1 MKTVLECL
9 ERGASYL
16 RERGVEG
23 ARRNMEWLLAQQLSC
38 TRIELYA
45 SFDRPMTEQELA
57 PLRGLLKR
65 RGEGE
70 PLQHILGTVEFAG
83 REFLCDK
90 RALIPRPETE
100 EMVELT
106 LQLDLNDQL
115 QVLDVGTGSGVI
127 GITIGLSLGERCAN
141 TVLTDISSAALA
153 LAKENADR
161 HALPV
166 NCIETDLLEGVVGT
180 YHLILANLPYI
191 PVGDKETLSQEVA
204 HDPATALFG
213 GQDGLDLLR
222 RFIPTI
228 RGHLKPCG
236 WLVLEIGSTQGPEV
250 VALAQSAGLDPV
262 RLQHDLSGK
271 PRFVFAQ
278 AP

>member
-9 ERGASYL
+9 EGGASYL
-16 RERGVEG
+16 RERGVESP
-23 ARRNMEWLLAQQLSC
+23 RRNMEWLLAQQLSC
-38 TRIELYA
+38 SRIELYA

-65 RGEGE
+65 RGKGE
-70 PLQHILGTVEFAG
+70 PLQHILGIVEFAG

-100 EMVELT
+100 ELVESALK
-106 LQLDLNDQL
+106 LELKDQL
-115 QVLDVGTGSGVI
+115 RILDVGTGSGVI
-127 GITIGLSLGERCAN
+127 GITIGLSLGERCAS
-141 TVLTDISSAALA
+141 TVLTDLSPDALA
-153 LAKENADR
+153 LARENADR

-166 NCIETDLLEGVVGT
+166 SCIEADLLDGVVGK
-180 YHLILANLPYI
+180 YQLILANLPYI
-191 PVGDKETLSQEVA
+191 PQGEKEALSREVA

-213 GQDGLDLLR
+213 GHDGLDLIR
-222 RFIPTI
+222 RFVPAI
-228 RGHLKPCG
+228 RNHLSPCG
-236 WLVLEIGSTQGPEV
+236 WLALEIGSSQGSEV
-250 VALAQSAGLDPV
+250 LALAQSAGLNAV
-262 RLQHDLSGK
+262 RLEDDLSGK

>member
-38 TRIELYA
+38 SRIELYA

-70 PLQHILGTVEFAG
+70 PLQHILGTIEFAG

-127 GITIGLSLGERCAN
+127 GITVGLSLGERCAT

-191 PVGDKETLSQEVA
+191 PEGDKETLSQEVA
-204 HDPATALFG
+204 HDPDTALFG

-228 RGHLKPCG
+228 RGHLKSCG
-236 WLVLEIGSTQGPEV
+236 WLVLEIGLTQGPEV

>member
-1 MKTVLECL
+1 
-9 ERGASYL
+9 
-16 RERGVEG
+16 
-23 ARRNMEWLLAQQLSC
+23 
-38 TRIELYA
+38 
-45 SFDRPMTEQELA
+45 MTEQELA

-106 LQLDLNDQL
+106 LQLELNDQL
-115 QVLDVGTGSGVI
+115 EVLDVGTGSGVI

-141 TVLTDISSAALA
+141 TTLTDISSAALA

-166 NCIETDLLEGVVGT
+166 NCIETDLLEGVVGA
-180 YHLILANLPYI
+180 YHLILANLPYV
-191 PVGDKETLSQEVA
+191 PECEKETLSQEVA

-213 GQDGLDLLR
+213 GHDGLDLLR

-236 WLVLEIGSTQGPEV
+236 WLVLEIGSSQGSEV
-250 VALAQSAGLDPV
+250 VSLAQSAGLDPV
-262 RLQHDLSGK
+262 LLQHDLSGN

>member
-106 LQLDLNDQL
+106 LQLDLNDL
-115 QVLDVGTGSGVI
+115 QKAASEMSRVAAH
-127 GITIGLSLGERCAN
+127 IGLSPFDFGAAVARGKYNAGAQHKGYNAVTSWTDAASLAEKRPAMAMIARQQIDNFTAPFNER
-141 TVLTDISSAALA
+141 
-153 LAKENADR
+153 
-161 HALPV
+161 
-166 NCIETDLLEGVVGT
+166 
-180 YHLILANLPYI
+180 
-191 PVGDKETLSQEVA
+191 
-204 HDPATALFG
+204 LFSRAG
-213 GQDGLDLLR
+213 HRCRWGLDR
-222 RFIPTI
+222 
-228 RGHLKPCG
+228 
-236 WLVLEIGSTQGPEV
+236 V
-250 VALAQSAGLDPV
+250 
-262 RLQHDLSGK
+262 
-271 PRFVFAQ
+271 
-278 AP
+278 

>member
-9 ERGASYL
+9 EGGASYL
-16 RERGVEG
+16 RERGIESP
-23 ARRNMEWLLAQQLSC
+23 RRNMEWLLAQQLSC
-38 TRIELYA
+38 SRIELYA
-45 SFDRPMTEQELA
+45 SFDRPMNEQELA

-100 EMVELT
+100 EMVESALKLELKDH
-106 LQLDLNDQL
+106 LQI
-115 QVLDVGTGSGVI
+115 LDVGTGSGVI
-127 GITIGLSLGERCAN
+127 GITIALSLGERCAS
-141 TVLTDISSAALA
+141 TVLTDISPDALA
-153 LAKENADR
+153 LARENADR

-166 NCIETDLLEGVVGT
+166 SCIESDLLEGVAGK
-180 YHLILANLPYI
+180 YHLILANLPY
-191 PVGDKETLSQEVA
+191 VSQAEKDALAREVA

-213 GQDGLDLLR
+213 GNDGLDILR
-222 RFIPTI
+222 RFIPAVKD
-228 RGHLKPCG
+228 HLSPSG

-250 VALAQSAGLDPV
+250 VALAQSAGLNAV
-262 RLQHDLSGK
+262 RLEDDLSGK

>member
-38 TRIELYA
+38 SRIELYA

-70 PLQHILGTVEFAG
+70 PLQHILGTIEFAG

-127 GITIGLSLGERCAN
+127 GITVGLSLGERCAT

-191 PVGDKETLSQEVA
+191 PEGDKETLSQEVA
-204 HDPATALFG
+204 HDPDTALFG

-228 RGHLKPCG
+228 RGHLKSCG
-236 WLVLEIGSTQGPEV
+236 WLVLEIGLTQGPEV

-262 RLQHDLSGK
+262 RLQHDLSRK